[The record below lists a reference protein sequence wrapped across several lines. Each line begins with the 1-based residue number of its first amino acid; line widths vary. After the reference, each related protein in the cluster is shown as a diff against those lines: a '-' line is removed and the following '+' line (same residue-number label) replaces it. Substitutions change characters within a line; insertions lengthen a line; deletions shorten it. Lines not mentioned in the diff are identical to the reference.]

1 MPWLPGRAEPPPA
14 GSGSDVD
21 ASSRNFRLEPGPR
34 DGVGLGGETPPRS
47 QLRLKPPG
55 AGSPFSG
62 LTLAFS
68 TKRNMTTELW
78 APGGGCPVGE
88 EGAQGEGAI
97 RDEGVPRR
105 GVQGAV
111 TRPSSRPRGPG
122 PATRHSREP
131 VLPYMLAGGLWG
143 TGPSGSQ
150 RRGHRGGEMA
160 QSPSEQ
166 KRMAPWAMLGPGVRL
181 EGQGWRG
188 QIGREGAA
196 CSSDRPAIEEREQG
210 VNCWGVGWAG
220 EQRQGG
226 ESWLGPLST
235 RGLAHP
241 GNMALLTPP
250 LGVIRPPA
258 WATSMEAEEKR
269 TVHPVGLWLLAFCLG
284 TLSITLGG
292 EKKLGVSEVE

>member
-1 MPWLPGRAEPPPA
+1 M
-14 GSGSDVD
+14 D

-34 DGVGLGGETPPRS
+34 AGVGLGGETPPRS

-68 TKRNMTTELW
+68 TKRNMTTELC

-88 EGAQGEGAI
+88 EGAQGEGAT
-97 RDEGVPRR
+97 RGEGAPRR

-122 PATRHSREP
+122 PATRRSREP
-131 VLPYMLAGGLWG
+131 VLPYMLAGGLCG

-181 EGQGWRG
+181 GGQGWRG
-188 QIGREGAA
+188 QAGSEGAA
-196 CSSDRPAIEEREQG
+196 CSSDRPAREEGEQRVSCRG
-210 VNCWGVGWAG
+210 GGWAG
-220 EQRQGG
+220 EQRQRG
-226 ESWLGPLST
+226 ESWMGHLSA

-241 GNMALLTPP
+241 RNVASLTPP
-250 LGVIRPPA
+250 LARSDQASYLGYFP
-258 WATSMEAEEKR
+258 E
-269 TVHPVGLWLLAFCLG
+269 GLRRKELYP
-284 TLSITLGG
+284 
-292 EKKLGVSEVE
+292 

>member
-1 MPWLPGRAEPPPA
+1 M
-14 GSGSDVD
+14 D
-21 ASSRNFRLEPGPR
+21 ASSRNFQLEPGPR
-34 DGVGLGGETPPRS
+34 AGVGLGGESPPRS

-68 TKRNMTTELW
+68 TNRNMTTELR

-88 EGAQGEGAI
+88 EGAQREGATWGEG
-97 RDEGVPRR
+97 GPRR

-122 PATRHSREP
+122 PVTRRSREP

-166 KRMAPWAMLGPGVRL
+166 TRMATWAMLGPGVRL
-181 EGQGWRG
+181 GGQGWRG
-188 QIGREGAA
+188 QAGSEGAA
-196 CSSDRPAIEEREQG
+196 CSSDRPAREEGVQG
-210 VNCWGVGWAG
+210 VTCQGVGWAG
-220 EQRQGG
+220 EQRHGG
-226 ESWLGPLST
+226 ESCLGPL
-235 RGLAHP
+235 
-241 GNMALLTPP
+241 TP
-250 LGVIRPPA
+250 
-258 WATSMEAEEKR
+258 EA
-269 TVHPVGLWLLAFCLG
+269 
-284 TLSITLGG
+284 
-292 EKKLGVSEVE
+292 